1 MAGTYSVNT
10 NLIAKLAELRIT
22 EEDIRACKLPA
33 YEQSGNLV
41 QADDDMFGR
50 TQLMTPAT
58 LTSWQ
63 NLKKA
68 AQDEGITL
76 LLVSAFRSIDY
87 QCELIAAK
95 LERGQKL
102 SDILSVNAIPGFSE
116 HHTGRALDINTP
128 DCEPLSEAFEE
139 TPAFIWLEANA
150 SRYEFGLSFPRDN
163 ECGISYEPWHWAW
176 RLLD

>member
-1 MAGTYSVNT
+1 MTGAFSVDR
-10 NLIAKLAELRIT
+10 NLMVRLGELGIT

-33 YEQSGNLV
+33 YGQSGNLV
-41 QADDDMFGR
+41 QAEDDMFGR
-50 TQLMTPAT
+50 TQYMTPAT
-58 LTSWQ
+58 FASWQ
-63 NLKKA
+63 NLKQA

-76 LLVSAFRSIDY
+76 ILVSAFRSIDY

-139 TPAFIWLEANA
+139 TPAFMWLEANA

-163 ECGISYEPWHWAW
+163 DIGISYEPWHWAFQS
-176 RLLD
+176 LD

>member
-22 EEDIRACKLPA
+22 EEDIHDCKLPA

-41 QADDDMFGR
+41 QAEDDMFGR
-50 TQLMTPAT
+50 TQYMTPAT
-58 LTSWQ
+58 FASWQ
-63 NLKKA
+63 NLKQA

-76 LLVSAFRSIDY
+76 ILVSAFRSIDY

-128 DCEPLSEAFEE
+128 DCEPLSVAFEE
-139 TPAFIWLEANA
+139 TPAFMWLEANA

-163 ECGISYEPWHWAW
+163 DIGISYEPWHWAFQ
-176 RLLD
+176 LLD